1 MRSDVN
7 ISVRPKGH
15 EKLGAKVEIKNMN
28 SFSFIV
34 DAINYESQ
42 RQIDILSSGGVVEQ
56 QTRGYDS
63 SRGETFLQ
71 RTKEDAHDY
80 RYFPEP
86 DLLPLNI
93 TDEQINTWS
102 LELPEL
108 PSSRQQ
114 RYISMGLPDY
124 DAKLLTNNILISDW
138 FDDVLQYTKNIKT
151 ASNFIMSDIMRLIS
165 ETSINVSESELHA
178 KDFAT
183 IVDYVDSQKI
193 SVNSGRQLIEIIFI
207 EGGSPEEIINQKEM
221 IQVSDDSL
229 LISWIDEAIQNN
241 PKPVQEYKDGNPSS
255 INFIMGQVMKISKG
269 KANPSTVMEILK
281 NKLS

>member
-1 MRSDVN
+1 MTSIKQILQYGNISDCDQEKGQMRSDVN

-86 DLLPLNI
+86 DLC
-93 TDEQINTWS
+93 
-102 LELPEL
+102 
-108 PSSRQQ
+108 
-114 RYISMGLPDY
+114 
-124 DAKLLTNNILISDW
+124 
-138 FDDVLQYTKNIKT
+138 
-151 ASNFIMSDIMRLIS
+151 
-165 ETSINVSESELHA
+165 
-178 KDFAT
+178 
-183 IVDYVDSQKI
+183 
-193 SVNSGRQLIEIIFI
+193 
-207 EGGSPEEIINQKEM
+207 
-221 IQVSDDSL
+221 L
-229 LISWIDEAIQNN
+229 LILQT
-241 PKPVQEYKDGNPSS
+241 
-255 INFIMGQVMKISKG
+255 SKLIHG
-269 KANPSTVMEILK
+269 L
-281 NKLS
+281 

>member
-1 MRSDVN
+1 MEVSKSLLDACRAELEA
-7 ISVRPKGH
+7 VRA
-15 EKLGAKVEIKNMN
+15 EARLLAR
-28 SFSFIV
+28 
-34 DAINYESQ
+34 AAQ

-124 DAKLLTNNILISDW
+124 DAKL
-138 FDDVLQYTKNIKT
+138 
-151 ASNFIMSDIMRLIS
+151 
-165 ETSINVSESELHA
+165 ETGTQNWVP
-178 KDFAT
+178 
-183 IVDYVDSQKI
+183 
-193 SVNSGRQLIEIIFI
+193 
-207 EGGSPEEIINQKEM
+207 PE
-221 IQVSDDSL
+221 
-229 LISWIDEAIQNN
+229 
-241 PKPVQEYKDGNPSS
+241 
-255 INFIMGQVMKISKG
+255 
-269 KANPSTVMEILK
+269 ANPQ
-281 NKLS
+281 